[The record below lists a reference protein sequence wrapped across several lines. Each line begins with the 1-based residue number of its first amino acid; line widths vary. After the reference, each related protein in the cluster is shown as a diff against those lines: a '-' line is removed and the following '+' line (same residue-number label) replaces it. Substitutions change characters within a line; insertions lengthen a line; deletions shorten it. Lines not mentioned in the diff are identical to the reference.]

1 VEDVMEKVEVNAK
14 GLACPQP
21 VVMTKNALG
30 EIEKGE
36 VVVTVDSEVA
46 RDNVK
51 RMAES
56 EGCSVSIEAQGDDIY
71 ALHITKMGS
80 AAVPQALA
88 AEKQLT
94 QEPLVY
100 LFDSDFIGSN
110 RELGKVLVNGFL
122 NAIPSLPKRKS
133 TIILISNGVKLATS
147 GSYVL
152 DTLKKF
158 EEMGFTML
166 ICGTC
171 LDFFKIREKVEAGT
185 ISNALEIMEALTTAA
200 KVVKF

>member
-1 VEDVMEKVEVNAK
+1 MSTRQKVEVNAK
-14 GLACPQP
+14 GLDCPQP

-30 EIEKGE
+30 EMQKGE

-46 RDNVK
+46 RENVK

-56 EGCSVSIEAQGDDIY
+56 EGCSVAVEDQGGDVFS
-71 ALHITKMGS
+71 LHIMKVGS
-80 AAVPQALA
+80 AVVSQEPVS
-88 AEKQLT
+88 EKKPT
-94 QEPLVY
+94 REPLVY
-100 LFDSDFIGSN
+100 LFDSDFIGTN
-110 RELGKVLVNGFL
+110 RDLGKVLVNGFL
-122 NAIPSLPKRKS
+122 NVIPALPKRKS

-152 DTLKKF
+152 DTLKQF
-158 EEMGFTML
+158 EEMGFTIL

-171 LDFFKIREKVEAGT
+171 LDFFKIREKVAVGT
-185 ISNALEIMEALTTAA
+185 VSNALEIMESLTTAS

>member
-1 VEDVMEKVEVNAK
+1 MKKVEVNAQ

-56 EGCSVSIEAQGDDIY
+56 EGCSVAVEDRGDAIY
-71 ALHITKMGS
+71 ALRITKVGS
-80 AAVPQALA
+80 TPVLPAGA
-88 AEKQLT
+88 AEKQLA

-100 LFDSDFIGSN
+100 LFDADFIGSN

-122 NAIPSLPKRKS
+122 NAIPSLPERKS
-133 TIILISNGVKLATS
+133 TVILISNGVKLATS

-158 EEMGFTML
+158 EEMGVTIL

-171 LDFFKIREKVEAGT
+171 LDFFKLREKVKAGT
-185 ISNALEIMEALTTAA
+185 VSNALEIMEALTTAA

>member
-1 VEDVMEKVEVNAK
+1 MKKVEVNAK

-21 VVMTKNALG
+21 VVMTKNALS
-30 EIEKGE
+30 EMEKGE
-36 VVVTVDSEVA
+36 VVVTVDGEVA

-56 EGCSVSIEAQGDDIY
+56 EGCSVSVEDRGDAIY
-71 ALHITKMGS
+71 LVHITKVAS
-80 AAVPQALA
+80 PPVPQAVA
-88 AEKQLT
+88 TEKQLI
-94 QEPLVY
+94 EAPVVY
-100 LFDSDFIGSN
+100 LFDADFIGSN

-122 NAIPSLPKRKS
+122 NAIPSLPERKS
-133 TIILISNGVKLATS
+133 TVVLISNGVKLAVS

-152 DTLKKF
+152 DTLKQF
-158 EEMGFTML
+158 EEMGFTIL

-185 ISNALEIMEALTTAA
+185 VSNALEIMEALTTAA

>member
-1 VEDVMEKVEVNAK
+1 MEKVEVNAK

-158 EEMGFTML
+158 EEMGFTIL

>member
-1 VEDVMEKVEVNAK
+1 MKKVEVNAK

-21 VVMTKNALG
+21 VVLTKNALS
-30 EIEKGE
+30 EIERGE
-36 VVVTVDSEVA
+36 VVVTVDNEVA
-46 RDNVK
+46 RENVK

-56 EGCSVSIEAQGDDIY
+56 EGCTVSIEERGDDIY
-71 ALHITKMGS
+71 SLHITRVGPG
-80 AAVPQALA
+80 AVSQEPVT
-88 AEKQLT
+88 EKKRI

-100 LFDSDFIGSN
+100 LFDSDFIGTN
-110 RELGKVLVNGFL
+110 RDLGKVLVNGFL

-133 TIILISNGVKLATS
+133 TIVLISNGVKLATS
-147 GSYVL
+147 SSYVL
-152 DTLKKF
+152 ETLKQF
-158 EEMGFTML
+158 EEMGFTIL

-171 LDFFKIREKVEAGT
+171 LDFFKIREKVAVGT

>member
-1 VEDVMEKVEVNAK
+1 MKKVEINAK

-21 VVMTKNALG
+21 VVMTKNALA
-30 EIEKGE
+30 EIERGE

-56 EGCSVSIEAQGDDIY
+56 EGCSVSIEDQGDNVY
-71 ALHITKMGS
+71 SLHLTKVGS
-80 AAVPQALA
+80 STASQELA
-88 AEKQLT
+88 IEKKLT
-94 QEPLVY
+94 HEPLVY
-100 LFDSDFIGSN
+100 LFDSDFIGGN

-133 TIILISNGVKLATS
+133 TIVLISNGVKLAIA

-152 DTLKKF
+152 DTLKQF
-158 EEMGFTML
+158 EQMGFTIL

-171 LDFFKIREKVEAGT
+171 LDFFKIREKVQAGT
-185 ISNALEIMEALTTAA
+185 ISNALEIMEALTTAV

>member
-1 VEDVMEKVEVNAK
+1 MKIIEVDAK

-21 VVMTKNALG
+21 VVLTKNALG
-30 EIEKGE
+30 EIEEGE
-36 VVVTVDSEVA
+36 VMVTVDGEVA
-46 RDNVK
+46 RENVK

-56 EGCSVSIEAQGDDIY
+56 EGWSVLVEDKDDDIY
-71 ALHITKMGS
+71 ALHITKVGS
-80 AAVPQALA
+80 AAVSQEPV
-88 AEKQLT
+88 AEKPLT

-100 LFDSDFIGSN
+100 LFDAVFIGSN

-133 TIILISNGVKLATS
+133 IIILISNGVKLATS

-158 EEMGFTML
+158 EEMGFAIL

-171 LDFFKIREKVEAGT
+171 LDFFKIREKVEVGA

>member
-1 VEDVMEKVEVNAK
+1 MKKVEVNAK

-21 VVMTKNALG
+21 VVMTKNALS
-30 EIEKGE
+30 EIERGM
-36 VVVTVDSEVA
+36 VVVTVDNEVA
-46 RDNVK
+46 RENVK

-56 EGCSVSIEAQGDDIY
+56 VGCSVSIEDQGDNIY
-71 ALHITKMGS
+71 SLHITKIG
-80 AAVPQALA
+80 AEEVALEPVT
-88 AEKQLT
+88 EKQLT
-94 QEPLVY
+94 HEPLVY
-100 LFDSDFIGSN
+100 LFDSDFIGTN
-110 RELGKVLVNGFL
+110 RDLGKVLVNGFL

-152 DTLKKF
+152 DTLKQL
-158 EEMGFTML
+158 EQTGFTIL

-171 LDFFKIREKVEAGT
+171 LDFFKIREKVAAGT

>member
-1 VEDVMEKVEVNAK
+1 MKKIEMNAK
-14 GLACPQP
+14 GLSCPQP
-21 VVMTKNALG
+21 VMMTKNALA
-30 EIEKGE
+30 EIERGE

-56 EGCSVSIEAQGDDIY
+56 EGCSVSIEDQGNNVY
-71 ALHITKMGS
+71 SLHLTKVGS
-80 AAVPQALA
+80 STASQELA
-88 AEKQLT
+88 IEKKLT
-94 QEPLVY
+94 HEPLVY
-100 LFDSDFIGSN
+100 LFDADFIGGN

-133 TIILISNGVKLATS
+133 TIVLISNGVKLAIA

-152 DTLKKF
+152 DTLKQF
-158 EEMGFTML
+158 EQTGFTIL

-171 LDFFKIREKVEAGT
+171 LDFFKIREKVQAGT
-185 ISNALEIMEALTTAA
+185 VSNALEIMEALTTAV

>member
-1 VEDVMEKVEVNAK
+1 MKKVEVNAK

-21 VVMTKNALG
+21 VVMTKDALG

-56 EGCSVSIEAQGDDIY
+56 EGCSVSVKDREDDIY
-71 ALHITKMGS
+71 SLHITKAGS
-80 AAVPQALA
+80 AAALQELA
-88 AEKQLT
+88 AEKKLT
-94 QEPLVY
+94 HEPLVY
-100 LFDSDFIGSN
+100 LFDSDFIGTN

-122 NAIPSLPKRKS
+122 NAIPSLPERKS
-133 TIILISNGVKLATS
+133 TVILISNGVKLATT

-158 EEMGFTML
+158 EEMGFTIL

-171 LDFFKIREKVEAGT
+171 LEFFKIREKVEVGT

>member
-1 VEDVMEKVEVNAK
+1 MKKVEVDAK
-14 GLACPQP
+14 GLACPHP
-21 VVMTKNALG
+21 VMMTKDALG

-56 EGCSVSIEAQGDDIY
+56 EGCSVAVEDRGDATY
-71 ALHITKMGS
+71 ALRITKVGS
-80 AAVPQALA
+80 TPVPQAVA
-88 AEKQLT
+88 AEKRLA

-100 LFDSDFIGSN
+100 LFDADFIGSN

-122 NAIPSLPKRKS
+122 NAIPSLPERKS
-133 TIILISNGVKLATS
+133 TVILISNGVKLATS

-158 EEMGFTML
+158 EEMGFTIL

-171 LDFFKIREKVEAGT
+171 LDFFKLREKVKAGT
-185 ISNALEIMEALTTAA
+185 VSNALEIMEALTTAA

>member
-1 VEDVMEKVEVNAK
+1 MKKVEVNAK

-21 VVMTKNALG
+21 VVMTKNALS
-30 EIEKGE
+30 EMEKGE
-36 VVVTVDSEVA
+36 VVVTVDGEVA

-56 EGCSVSIEAQGDDIY
+56 EGCSVSVEDRGDAIY
-71 ALHITKMGS
+71 LVHITKVAS
-80 AAVPQALA
+80 PPVPQAVA
-88 AEKQLT
+88 TEKQLIR
-94 QEPLVY
+94 EPLVY
-100 LFDSDFIGSN
+100 LFDADFIGSN

-122 NAIPSLPKRKS
+122 NAIPSLPERKS

-152 DTLKKF
+152 DTLKQF
-158 EEMGFTML
+158 EEMGVTIL

-185 ISNALEIMEALTTAA
+185 VSNALEIMEALTAA
-200 KVVKF
+200 GKVVKF

>member
-1 VEDVMEKVEVNAK
+1 MKKVEVNAK

-21 VVMTKNALG
+21 VVVTKNALG
-30 EIEKGE
+30 EIEEGE
-36 VVVTVDSEVA
+36 VVVTVDSELA
-46 RDNVK
+46 RENVK

-56 EGCSVSIEAQGDDIY
+56 EGCSVSIEDQGDDVY
-71 ALHITKMGS
+71 SLHITKVGS
-80 AAVPQALA
+80 AALSQEIA

-100 LFDSDFIGSN
+100 LFDSDFIGTN

-122 NAIPSLPKRKS
+122 NAINSLPKRKS
-133 TIILISNGVKLATS
+133 TIIVISNGVRLVTS

-158 EEMGFTML
+158 EQTGFTIL

-171 LDFFKIREKVEAGT
+171 LDFFKIREKVEVGT
-185 ISNALEIMEALTTAA
+185 ISNALEIMEALTNAA

>member
-1 VEDVMEKVEVNAK
+1 MKKVEVNAK

-36 VVVTVDSEVA
+36 VVVTVDSAVA

-56 EGCSVSIEAQGDDIY
+56 EGCSVAIEDQGDDKY
-71 ALHITKMGS
+71 SLHITKVGS
-80 AAVPQALA
+80 AADTQAVVT
-88 AEKQLT
+88 EKELT
-94 QEPLVY
+94 HEPIVY
-100 LFDSDFIGSN
+100 LFDSDFIGTN

-122 NAIPSLPKRKS
+122 NAIPALPKRKS
-133 TIILISNGVKLATS
+133 TIILISNGVKLATA

-152 DTLKKF
+152 DTLKQF
-158 EEMGFTML
+158 EQMGFSIL

-171 LDFFKIREKVEAGT
+171 LDFFKIREKVQAG
-185 ISNALEIMEALTTAA
+185 IVSNALEIMEALTTAA

>member
-1 VEDVMEKVEVNAK
+1 MKKVEVNAK

-21 VVMTKNALG
+21 VVMTKNALSA
-30 EIEKGE
+30 IEKGE
-36 VVVTVDSEVA
+36 VVVTVDNEVA
-46 RDNVK
+46 RENVK
-51 RMAES
+51 RMAAS
-56 EGCSVSIEAQGDDIY
+56 EGCSVSVEDRGGDIY
-71 ALHITKMGS
+71 SLHITRVGP
-80 AAVPQALA
+80 AAVAQEPVT
-88 AEKQLT
+88 EKKHA

-100 LFDSDFIGSN
+100 LFDSDFIGTN
-110 RELGKVLVNGFL
+110 RDLGKVLVNGFL

-133 TIILISNGVKLATS
+133 TIVLISNGVKLATT

-152 DTLKKF
+152 DTLKQF
-158 EEMGFTML
+158 EAMGFTLL

-171 LDFFKIREKVEAGT
+171 LDFFKIREKVAVGT

>member
-1 VEDVMEKVEVNAK
+1 MKKVEVNAQ

-30 EIEKGE
+30 EIESGE

-46 RDNVK
+46 RENVK

-56 EGCSVSIEAQGDDIY
+56 EGCSVTIEKKSDNIFS
-71 ALHITKMGS
+71 LHITKVGS
-80 AAVPQALA
+80 EAVSQKPVT
-88 AEKQLT
+88 EKQLAHGS
-94 QEPLVY
+94 LVY
-100 LFDSDFIGSN
+100 LFDSDFIGTN
-110 RELGKVLVNGFL
+110 RDLGKVLVNGFL
-122 NAIPSLPKRKS
+122 NAIPSLPKRRS

-152 DTLKKF
+152 DTLKQF
-158 EEMGFTML
+158 EQTEISIL

-171 LDFFKIREKVEAGT
+171 LDFFKIRDKVKVGT
-185 ISNALEIMEALTTAA
+185 ISNALEIMETLTTAT
-200 KVVKF
+200 KIVKF

>member
-1 VEDVMEKVEVNAK
+1 MKKVEVNAK

-56 EGCSVSIEAQGDDIY
+56 EGCSVAIEDQGDDIY
-71 ALHITKMGS
+71 SLHITKVGS
-80 AAVPQALA
+80 AADTQAVVT
-88 AEKQLT
+88 EKELT
-94 QEPLVY
+94 HEPLVY
-100 LFDSDFIGSN
+100 LFDSDFIGTN

-133 TIILISNGVKLATS
+133 TIILISNGVKLAIA

-152 DTLKKF
+152 DTLKQF
-158 EEMGFTML
+158 EQMGFSIL

-171 LDFFKIREKVEAGT
+171 LDFFKIREKVQAG
-185 ISNALEIMEALTTAA
+185 IVSNALEIMGALTTAA

>member
-1 VEDVMEKVEVNAK
+1 MKKVEVNAK

-21 VVMTKNALG
+21 VVMTKNALS

-36 VVVTVDSEVA
+36 VVVTVDNEVS
-46 RDNVK
+46 RENVM
-51 RMAES
+51 RLAES
-56 EGCSVSIEAQGDDIY
+56 EGCSVSVEDQGDDICSI
-71 ALHITKMGS
+71 HITKRAS
-80 AAVPQALA
+80 PEVLQVPVTAKKPA
-88 AEKQLT
+88 

-100 LFDSDFIGSN
+100 LFDADFIGTN
-110 RELGKVLVNGFL
+110 RELGKVLINGFL

-133 TIILISNGVKLATS
+133 IIILISNGVKLAIT

-158 EEMGFTML
+158 EEMGFTIL

-171 LDFFKIREKVEAGT
+171 LDFFKIREKVAVGT
-185 ISNALEIMEALTTAA
+185 ISNALEIMEALTSAA